1 MLTSR
6 RDALLISSAAL
17 LLPADAVSA
26 KGELREP
33 GPAGFMDVFHVFAT
47 PDGESHLRQV
57 KVAASRKALPV
68 ASVMATTLAAGVEDW
83 HNAPFKTFTINV
95 AGTIRAELSDG
106 SQQAIGPGDLVFL
119 EDLHG
124 KGHVT
129 RLLTTCASLFLRM
142 PDDFD
147 FPAWARG

>member
-1 MLTSR
+1 LLASR

-17 LLPADAVSA
+17 LLPTDPAHA
-26 KGELREP
+26 KPELREP
-33 GPAGFMDVFHVFAT
+33 GPAGVMEVFHVFAT
-47 PDGESHLRQV
+47 PDGNSHLRRV
-57 KVAASRKALPV
+57 KVAASRKELPV
-68 ASVMATTLAAGVEDW
+68 ASALATTLAAGVEDW
-83 HNAPFKTFTINV
+83 HSAPFKTFTINV
-95 AGTIRAELSDG
+95 AGHIRAELSDG
-106 SQQAIGPGDLVFL
+106 SHQAIGPGDLVFL

-147 FPAWARG
+147 FLAWARG